1 MIINLH
7 GLNGERRNSN
17 YKVLNKKYAEDLV
30 SPQIDYMNIS
40 PVDILLDILKTAL
53 NAEKVDFVVG
63 HSLGGFYAYL
73 IAQII
78 HCPCILT
85 NPCLPPHEYVP
96 KLEPDYV
103 YAKQLYTLYNNLI
116 CKVNKDSG
124 DYPIFLIQ
132 GNKDDIIDG
141 QSCREIIKADY
152 MYIVDGGHSFS
163 NCEEFP
169 EVFEEVLGR
178 IINKSY
184 NNLEIQNE

>member
-7 GLNGERRNSN
+7 GLNGERLNTN
-17 YKVLNKKYAEDLV
+17 YNLLIKKYPGDLV
-30 SPQIDYMNIS
+30 SPQIDYMNIP

-53 NAEKVDFVVG
+53 NADNVDFIVG

-73 IAQII
+73 VAQII

-96 KLEPDYV
+96 KLEPDYA
-103 YAKQLYTLYNNLI
+103 YEKHLYTLYNNLI
-116 CKVNKDSG
+116 HKVNKDSR

-132 GNKDDIIDG
+132 GNRDDIIDG
-141 QSCREIIKADY
+141 ESCREIINADY
-152 MYIVDGGHSFS
+152 MFIVNGGHSFS
-163 NCEEFP
+163 DCEEFS

-178 IINKSY
+178 IQKMD
-184 NNLEIQNE
+184 